1 MRNLEECQA
10 EVFRRSEKRIKARRR
25 RTVRTL
31 AICIPLVLCLASLPL
46 LSGFFPG
53 ISRESPATDPAIQLP
68 MGSQPESFVCPIA
81 SITVSAPDHSGSVT
95 ELSEI
100 LAIYDYLAA
109 YDTYSAGGIVDES
122 HQEETTGTVHTYTQ
136 SAGVDVTVGLFYTA
150 TLVMHDGTQI
160 PYTLIDCTLKNLAT
174 GQSFDLPQED
184 AEQLAKLLQTLPG
197 KD

>member
-1 MRNLEECQA
+1 MRDLIECQA
-10 EVFRRSEKRIKARRR
+10 EVFRRSEKRIKLRRQ
-25 RTVRTL
+25 RTARTL
-31 AICIPLVLCLASLPL
+31 AICIPLVLCLVSIPL
-46 LSGFFPG
+46 VSGFFPG
-53 ISRESPATDPAIQLP
+53 ISRESPATDPAIHLQA
-68 MGSQPESFVCPIA
+68 GGQQESYICSIA
-81 SITVSAPDHSGSVT
+81 KITVSGPDHSGSVT

-136 SAGVDVTVGLFYTA
+136 SAGMDVTVGLFYTA

-160 PYTLIDCTLKNLAT
+160 PYTLTDCTLKNLTT
-174 GQSFDLPQED
+174 GQSFVLPQED
-184 AEQLAKLLQTLPG
+184 AEQLAKLLQPLPG